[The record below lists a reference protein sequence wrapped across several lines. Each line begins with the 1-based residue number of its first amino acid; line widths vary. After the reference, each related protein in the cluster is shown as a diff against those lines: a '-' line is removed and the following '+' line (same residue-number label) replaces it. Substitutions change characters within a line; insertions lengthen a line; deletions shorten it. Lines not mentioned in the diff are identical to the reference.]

1 MDALTAMK
9 QAFDLFEQKPNKEWF
24 EVTMRGY
31 YEQGFKDGA
40 QFGYASCD
48 SDWTDDVAE
57 VKARLDADDAE
68 RAKNAKH
75 MGVGTR
81 ATGKADSKDEG
92 RGSKSLSDAEE
103 PGVAREEAQ
112 QGEQ

>member
-1 MDALTAMK
+1 MMDALTAINK
-9 QAFDLFEQKPNKEWF
+9 AFDLFEQKPNKEWF

-57 VKARLDADDAE
+57 VKARLDAEDAK
-68 RAKNAKH
+68 RAKNEKH
-75 MGVGTR
+75 MGAGTR
-81 ATGKADSKDEG
+81 ATGKTDSKDKG
-92 RGSKSLSDAEE
+92 RNTESLPNTEK
-103 PGVAREEAQ
+103 
-112 QGEQ
+112 QGMA